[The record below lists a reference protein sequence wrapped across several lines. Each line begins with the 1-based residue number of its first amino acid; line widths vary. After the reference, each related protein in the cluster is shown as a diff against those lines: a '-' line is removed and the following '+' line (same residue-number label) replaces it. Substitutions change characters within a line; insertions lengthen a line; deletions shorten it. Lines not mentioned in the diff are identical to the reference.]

1 MCSVCCVVCWCSTF
15 KRDII
20 NHLGAAGGGTFGTTM
35 IAPNDLAQYG
45 NVMGRLKEL
54 EVNEAFQVSK

>member
-1 MCSVCCVVCWCSTF
+1 
-15 KRDII
+15 
-20 NHLGAAGGGTFGTTM
+20 M